1 MYAIAFI
8 IVFVLAFGLS
18 AYETVFSLFSDHK
31 FGFTPKDIA
40 AIITISSIFGV
51 VVQVF
56 MFGKLVDIFGEKVVN
71 SNMFN
76 CRCSVSICFH
86 YSL

>member
-31 FGFTPKDIA
+31 FGFSPKDIA

-56 MFGKLVDIFGEKVVN
+56 MFGKLVDMFGESIN

-76 CRCSVSICFH
+76 CRCSISIRLNC
-86 YSL
+86 SL